1 MTAIGSV
8 TTPAAQAVT
17 AGQANTATGA
27 SQTQAA
33 PSGLPPA
40 NLAPAASLNTLNAEL
55 ATSQWGVDP
64 ASVGGVYGGAAQDG
78 GLFSSL
84 SLLPVLSTLTHANA
98 EQALT
103 LMGVQTPATD
113 AGSGASTS
121 STPTSSTTSPSSTE
135 AAAKPTASALNQAA
149 AGSSAPMVV
158 DPLWGR
164 TA

>member
-40 NLAPAASLNTLNAEL
+40 NLAPAASLNTLIAEL

-98 EQALT
+98 EQALA
-103 LMGVQTPATD
+103 LMGIATPTPDGGTTATPAAAAATTTTPATQS
-113 AGSGASTS
+113 AEATPAQSG
-121 STPTSSTTSPSSTE
+121 PT
-135 AAAKPTASALNQAA
+135 Q
-149 AGSSAPMVV
+149 V
-158 DPLWGR
+158 DPLWGQ
-164 TA
+164 TS